1 MPTYDFLCESCGYI
15 EIHHSIHDDHPD
27 ICPRCKT
34 GEITRTIL
42 TAPPVKYVGG
52 RGDIDDW
59 SSKVVRPQQPSS
71 EESNVSYE

>member
-15 EIHHSIHDDHPD
+15 EIHHSIHDEHPD
-27 ICPRCKT
+27 ACPRCE
-34 GEITRTIL
+34 GEIKRCIL

-59 SSKVVRPQQPSS
+59 RPNVMRPQQPTS
-71 EESNVSYE
+71 EEADVPYE